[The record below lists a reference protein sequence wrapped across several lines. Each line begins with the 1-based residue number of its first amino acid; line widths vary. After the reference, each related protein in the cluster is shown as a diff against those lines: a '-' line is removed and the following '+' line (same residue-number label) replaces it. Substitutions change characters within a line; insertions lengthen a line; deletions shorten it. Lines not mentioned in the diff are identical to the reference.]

1 MTTGDDC
8 CTDWH
13 STSMQAQVYSIIKD
27 LDPYHATI
35 GASDCAN
42 SWMFRDVA
50 TMIPPTVRRYPPS
63 PGCWCRKAQGQWPTQ
78 IGFSR

>member
-1 MTTGDDC
+1 
-8 CTDWH
+8 
-13 STSMQAQVYSIIKD
+13 MQAQVYSIIKD

-50 TMIPPTVRRYPPS
+50 TMIPPTVRRS
-63 PGCWCRKAQGQWPTQ
+63 SVWMDHGQPALQLSLDLGGTVLACL
-78 IGFSR
+78 FCFESRDCSES